1 MRGRRRNCY
10 ENVILMKDVRALK
23 DARENTTLFYQK
35 IQKIEN
41 LRQNLCS
48 KLSPVREILDTI
60 NK

>member
-41 LRQNLCS
+41 LRQNVCS
-48 KLSPVREILDTI
+48 KLRSVREILDRI
-60 NK
+60 NN